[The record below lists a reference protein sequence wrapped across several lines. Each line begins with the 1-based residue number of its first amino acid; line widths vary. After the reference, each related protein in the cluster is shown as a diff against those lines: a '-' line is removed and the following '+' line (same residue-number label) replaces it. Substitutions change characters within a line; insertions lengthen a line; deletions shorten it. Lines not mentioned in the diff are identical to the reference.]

1 MTLFHEEKL
10 TQSIKDIASSFAQ
23 KQSNG
28 TSLITIT
35 RVVLNPK
42 GDRATIFVSVFPED
56 KEEAAVSFLV
66 RNRGEFKDEFKA
78 KVRVG
83 RIPFFEFVVDK
94 GEKLRQKIDL
104 L

>member
-1 MTLFHEEKL
+1 MSLFHDEKL
-10 TQSIKDIASSFAQ
+10 IQAIKDTASTFAQ
-23 KQSNG
+23 RQSNG

-35 RVVLNPK
+35 RVVLNAK

-66 RNRGEFKDEFKA
+66 RNRGEFKDVFKE